1 MDPLIDI
8 IWGNEDDDVI
18 GTYGDPLINTTCL
31 TSCSHNSYTCCSCP
45 PPFNVETQG
54 QLCAC

>member
-31 TSCSHNSYTCCSCP
+31 TSCSDNPSTFCGCP
-45 PPFNVETQG
+45 PPYISGTQG